1 MDRPSAV
8 YALTKKPGVGGSLG
22 EFEAGPNRTITRRA
36 HVDTK
41 PALLPAVLA
50 RVHLAPR
57 IFVRHGRLSL
67 VPDLYGSLPYTSD
80 AAPGTTAMVCA
91 LHPSFPSWL
100 PTAGRGNASDV
111 PCALVIM
118 LTST

>member
-1 MDRPSAV
+1 MDCPSAV

-67 VPDLYGSLPYTSD
+67 VPDLYGSLPYTFD
-80 AAPGTTAMVCA
+80 AAPARRQWYVRCTQAS
-91 LHPSFPSWL
+91 LHGYLQPAVEMR
-100 PTAGRGNASDV
+100 PTF
-111 PCALVIM
+111 LVR
-118 LTST
+118 